1 MITLHSIQS
10 LNKKRKR
17 IGRGGKF
24 GGTSGRG
31 FGGQK
36 ARTGDSNVRVGFE
49 GGQMPLYRRLPKR
62 GFNNADFEKVYEIV
76 NLNQLDAFFKAGASV
91 TKDVLIEKGIIKPRK
106 LVPVYVKVLGKG
118 QLSKALTVH
127 ADAFSQSAKKA
138 IEAQGGK
145 AQVNE
150 ENVARGIA
158 Q

>member
-1 MITLHSIQS
+1 MAMLHNIKA

-17 IGRGGKF
+17 IGRGGKL
-24 GGTSGRG
+24 GGTAGRG

-62 GFNNADFEKVYEIV
+62 GFNNADFRKIVEIV
-76 NLNQLDAFFKAGASV
+76 NLGQLDTFFEAGASV

-106 LVPVYVKVLGKG
+106 HVPVYVKILGKG
-118 QLSKALTVH
+118 KLSKSLTVH
-127 ADAFSQSAKKA
+127 ADAFSESAQKA

-145 AQVNE
+145 AQVIK

>member
-1 MITLHSIQS
+1 MITLHNIQP

-17 IGRGGKF
+17 IGRGGKL

-62 GFNNADFEKVYEIV
+62 GFNNKDFKKCFELV
-76 NLNQLDAFFKAGASV
+76 NLNQLESFFEAGALV
-91 TKDVLIEKGIIKPRK
+91 TKDVLIERGIIKPRK
-106 LVPVYVKVLGKG
+106 HVPIFVKVLGKG
-118 QLSKALTVH
+118 TLSKSLTVQ
-127 ADAFSQSAKKA
+127 ADAFSQSAREA

-145 AQVNE
+145 AELNQ

-158 Q
+158 K